1 METAEDFEV
10 LIEDSFER
18 LEQVV
23 SSKALERISRLESKL
38 EQLEQ
43 ELDQFLQTAESD
55 ANTE

>member
-43 ELDQFLQTAESD
+43 ELDQFLQNAPIETKTD
-55 ANTE
+55 